1 MKLDLK
7 PALEYSLAEL
17 AGLFTESFKDYFVP
31 VKFNEQALME
41 IVRRDSVDLSVSRV
55 LLSDGKPTGIALIA
69 RRGWENR
76 VAAMAIIPE
85 MRGKATGSW
94 MMERL
99 IEDAKERNTRKLW
112 LEVIEANTPAI
123 RIYEK
128 NGFQKIRKLVGF
140 SGSIEADDSDSD
152 LQEVDLREFGK
163 IVSSQ
168 GMVDLP
174 WQISGETLSVF
185 SSPSLAYKNG
195 PTYAAI
201 SNPVAEHV
209 VIWSL
214 LVMPGSRGQGLAV
227 KMLQDLSARFRDK
240 VWHVPPLCP
249 EEAAHPFR
257 KMGMEEEK
265 IAQWQMSLP
274 LV

>member
-85 MRGKATGSW
+85 MRGKAAGSW